1 MMERTN
7 PTKSE
12 LFNNNFSMMLEK
24 KKPSNIE
31 EIKFDQTN
39 LLVKPPKI
47 NLDYPKSISSKI
59 IDNCSLVNR
68 FIGRKVKSYELDYR
82 ASENNF
88 EVTKFYEKLRN
99 LQPIK

>member
-59 IDNCSLVNR
+59 IDNCSLVNH